1 MRKMKSNTQFY
12 HKKLYTLPILLTA
25 IEDYKRIADISLS
38 HEGDYFLCAFSNCVV
53 DPERVVCEFHNY
65 LIELLNSQG
74 ADAEL

>member
-1 MRKMKSNTQFY
+1 MKSNTQFY
-12 HKKLYTLPILLTA
+12 HKILYPLPILLTA

-38 HEGDYFLCAFSNCVV
+38 NEGDYFLCVFSNCVV
-53 DPERVVCEFHNY
+53 APERVICEFHNY